1 VSPKFEMSKDRLTKQ
16 QLKTDQLEHALVD
29 ARDYVATH
37 KSQTLRWALVGAVAL
52 AVVLAIWGGLT
63 LRNRRLGA
71 RLSSALAILDAPL
84 AADGAPAVSGQKVYK
99 DAAER
104 LAAAKVEL
112 RALAK
117 DAPGS
122 KPGAAATLMLLSLDG
137 PSTLSGANLDAI
149 KSFARAES
157 GLVTGGIAAASL
169 LDVQAA
175 AGRTN
180 EAIET
185 AKKYLDAADAPLP
198 KDVLIF
204 TLGRLYEK
212 TGQNA
217 EAKSYYQRIVTDY
230 PDSPMRFD
238 AQQKT
243 QSL

>member
-1 VSPKFEMSKDRLTKQ
+1 MSKDRLTKQ

-37 KSQTLRWALVGAVAL
+37 KSQTLRWALLGAGAL
-52 AVVLAIWGGLT
+52 ALVFAIWGGLT
-63 LRNRRLGA
+63 LRNNRLGA

-84 AADGAPAVSGQKVYK
+84 AADGVPAAAGQKVWK

-104 LAAAKVEL
+104 LAAAKTEL

-117 DAPGS
+117 DSPGYRA
-122 KPGAAATLMLLSLDG
+122 GQAATLMLLSLDG
-137 PSTLSGANLDAI
+137 PSAVSGGTLDSIKAFAKSESGTVAAGVAAAAVLDA
-149 KSFARAES
+149 
-157 GLVTGGIAAASL
+157 
-169 LDVQAA
+169 QAA
-175 AGRTN
+175 AGRTS
-180 EAIET
+180 EAIEA
-185 AKKYLDAADAPLP
+185 AKKYLDASDSPLP

-204 TLGRLYEK
+204 TLARLYEK
-212 TGQNA
+212 SGQNA

-238 AQQKT
+238 AQQKA